1 MANRGKVIIMTKLS
15 VYLLSLGAK
24 IGALLNQD
32 YRPELFVVFE
42 EVHSCHCTNSGL
54 QAGQPA
60 YQGPGLDWGRLPG
73 PMEGQDTPE
82 RAVRQPSNKD

>member
-1 MANRGKVIIMTKLS
+1 MTKLS

-42 EVHSCHCTNSGL
+42 EVHSYHCTNTGL
-54 QAGQPA
+54 QAGGRTNQD
-60 YQGPGLDWGRLPG
+60 PGLD
-73 PMEGQDTPE
+73 
-82 RAVRQPSNKD
+82 